1 MVGENGEKYYGQLEE
16 IMEVQYPYDYSTVIF
31 RCKWFDTGDIPND
44 NFISIDTE
52 KEAYQ
57 DDQLIYASQAKQVFY
72 IREPVNHRRNQNNN
86 PRCVVEHVNHRNIWD
101 LPSDNARVQNAYSD
115 SVQDVDNVEAENVD
129 IVQNN
134 SSSGARLFID
144 FSQYFQNNVDVAQ
157 NNVDYDDEDET
168 EVPPPTGR
176 IDNVSDEETDY
187 DDDDSDY
194 DTDEED
200 IEVYDEDSD

>member
-1 MVGENGEKYYGQLEE
+1 M
-16 IMEVQYPYDYSTVIF
+16 
-31 RCKWFDTGDIPND
+31 
-44 NFISIDTE
+44 
-52 KEAYQ
+52 
-57 DDQLIYASQAKQVFY
+57 
-72 IREPVNHRRNQNNN
+72 
-86 PRCVVEHVNHRNIWD
+86 
-101 LPSDNARVQNAYSD
+101 
-115 SVQDVDNVEAENVD
+115 EAENVD

-187 DDDDSDY
+187 DDGDSDY
-194 DTDEED
+194 DLSL
-200 IEVYDEDSD
+200 IHI